1 MKLTIEIKLGNDQ
14 MACAQQVHHAIMS
27 STLMQSEMRNV
38 LLEPE
43 TSGIIKDI
51 NGNRVGRWVIE
62 KE

>member
-1 MKLTIEIKLGNDQ
+1 
-14 MACAQQVHHAIMS
+14 VHHAIMS

-51 NGNRVGRWVIE
+51 NGNKVGTWTVE
-62 KE
+62 E